1 MKTWV
6 FWLTEYIHFY
16 ALHILASAVFIIA
29 GFLFKLSFFTLT
41 QPGAYILLFFIWG
54 HTQIAMSFFISTL
67 FNRSRV
73 ALSKFSSFS
82 ILFNLVPS
90 LLLTSCFLF
99 FASARLLFSTGWGYH
114 QCMPRTPVEWAGS

>member
-73 ALSKFSSFS
+73 ALSKLSSFQ
-82 ILFNLVPS
+82 
-90 LLLTSCFLF
+90 SCFL
-99 FASARLLFSTGWGYH
+99 SPPNLLFSLLR
-114 QCMPRTPVEWAGS
+114 QCSSFV